1 MRNNRKALKDC
12 EYAGNI
18 VSVRTVEDCIRATRK
33 YTQGAFRGKEKHPVQ
48 GAEFPSRVLTVYYEV
63 YPSTEISWDMPA
75 STAIDLL
82 WGDVPIVHVLFKY
95 DYRDNKA
102 SVNVEAGSAAV
113 ALLKKGIPGF
123 TEALGKVMAN
133 GNGNK

>member
-1 MRNNRKALKDC
+1 MSSRDS
-12 EYAGNI
+12 EYKGTIIA
-18 VSVRTVEDCIRATRK
+18 VRDVEDSIRATRK
-33 YTQGAFRGKEKHPVQ
+33 YTEGVLTQRSKHPIQ
-48 GAEFPSRVLTVYYEV
+48 GLDFPSKSFCKYYEV
-63 YPSTEISWDMPA
+63 YPDVEISWDMPA